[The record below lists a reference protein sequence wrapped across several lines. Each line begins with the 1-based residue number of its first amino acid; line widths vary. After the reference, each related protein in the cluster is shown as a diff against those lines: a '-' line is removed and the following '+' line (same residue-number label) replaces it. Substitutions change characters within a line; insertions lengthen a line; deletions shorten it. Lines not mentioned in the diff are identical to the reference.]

1 MRPRVLDR
9 LTVPHDV
16 LIAGGGIYGLALAA
30 ECASRGLST
39 ALVEAEDF
47 GSGTSFNLQK
57 TAHGGLRSLQS
68 GRLDRARE
76 SIRERRALARI
87 APWLL
92 RPLPFL
98 VGTYRSVTRGRL
110 ALRAAFALDAAL
122 GRDRNEGVPPE
133 LHLPAPRLVS
143 RAAAARLFP
152 GIRPE
157 GLTGGAQWYDYQ
169 IVETD
174 RLTFAFAEA
183 ADRAG
188 ADLVNHA
195 EAAGALTAGSRITGL
210 VVRDRLTGT
219 TLEAPA
225 AVVVNAAG
233 WRGAEVMGLFGVT
246 QDIPVVRAINLV
258 TRRPAR
264 DLALAA
270 PTKAGRMLTLVPW
283 RGCALVGTGQTTT
296 VVGSG
301 DRGLSEGDVEAFV
314 AEANEAFPALGLT
327 RADVTLV
334 HRGLVP
340 AVVDSQGRASLRP
353 SPIVRDH
360 AVDGV
365 PGAVSMIGVKY
376 TTARGV
382 AERTAGLIA
391 RRLGKPLR
399 PSRSGTTPLPGA
411 GLADHE
417 ALAIERAKRHG
428 LDLPPATIR
437 HLTARYAERAAAI
450 VDIIAGRRDLA
461 APVAAGVPTIAAEVV
476 AAIRD
481 EMALR
486 LGDIV
491 IRRTGLGDQG
501 HPGADAI
508 ASCARL
514 AALELGWDDARVAQE
529 VADVERFYA
538 IDGTSRTGT

>member
-39 ALVEAEDF
+39 ALVEADDF

-195 EAAGALTAGSRITGL
+195 EAVGSLTAGSRITGL

-233 WRGAEVMGLFGVT
+233 WRGAEVMGLFGVS
-246 QDIPVVRAINLV
+246 QSIPLVRAINLV

-270 PTKAGRMLTLVPW
+270 PTRAGRMLTLVPW

-301 DRGLSEGDVEAFV
+301 DRGLPEADVEAFI

-360 AVDGV
+360 AADGV
-365 PGAVSMIGVKY
+365 AGAISMIGVKY

-391 RRLGKPLR
+391 GRLGKPLR

-417 ALAIERAKRHG
+417 ALAIERAKRRA

-450 VDIIAGRRDLA
+450 VDIIGGRPDLA
-461 APVAAGVPTIAAEVV
+461 APVAPDVPTIAAEVV

-491 IRRTGLGDQG
+491 IRRTGLGDRG

-508 ASCARL
+508 AGCARV
-514 AALELGWDDARVAQE
+514 AALELGWDAARVAQE
-529 VADVERFYA
+529 VADLERFYA
-538 IDGTSRTGT
+538 IDGTSRTQA